1 MAASRTLVK
10 HTRASVTKRAETE
23 YRALD
28 AIVRRLRPAD
38 FGRYAMR
45 DGAPVRWTVKEVI
58 AHITA
63 WKLRDVRRLS
73 HDRGPVRAEEAP
85 YGGDVDS
92 VNARIHA
99 RARRTSARTVV
110 AEHRA
115 AHRAALKALRSAP
128 AEHFAKEHGASW
140 PYDLVG
146 HVAAHRRLHLDRLV
160 AAERAARATPARSS
174 SRSRRVASARRASR
188 TR

>member
-1 MAASRTLVK
+1 VAPRKLIR
-10 HTRASVTKRAETE
+10 HTRTSLRKRADDE

-28 AIVRRLRPAD
+28 AIVRRLKPAD
-38 FGRYAMR
+38 FDRPAMR
-45 DGAPVRWTVKEVI
+45 EGAPVRWTVKEVI

-73 HDRGPVRAEEAP
+73 HDTGPVQPHEAP
-85 YGGDVDS
+85 YGGDVHS
-92 VNARIHA
+92 VNGRIHA
-99 RARRTSARTVV
+99 RARRTPAKSIV

-115 AHRAALKALRSAP
+115 AHRAALTAIANAP
-128 AEHFAKEHGASW
+128 AEDFARPHGPTW

-146 HVAAHRRLHLDRLV
+146 HVASHRRLHLDWLFAPARRADSATGPRSSLRSRRG
-160 AAERAARATPARSS
+160 ANARRAAR
-174 SRSRRVASARRASR
+174 